1 MFKVVCNYLEYYM
14 IGRRGR
20 DNRQGKQLIFLSRTS
35 VSGKRV
41 TDVEL
46 SSDRVFVPDSGAV

>member
-1 MFKVVCNYLEYYM
+1 M